1 VFNACK
7 INLNDL
13 KFAHVWTGRITML
26 TSDAV
31 KHFKGKAKLANA
43 LQISPAAVSQWGDFV
58 PLLRQF
64 QLNILSGGSLKIRHT
79 KGLIENAA

>member
-1 VFNACK
+1 
-7 INLNDL
+7 
-13 KFAHVWTGRITML
+13 ML

-64 QLNILSGGSLKIRHT
+64 QLNILSGGSLKIRQT
-79 KGLIENAA
+79 KEPREHAA